1 MCENKIYFKISGEY
15 KVVPI
20 ARSGQ
25 ERSRE
30 GKN

>member
-20 ARSGQ
+20 ARGGQ

>member
-1 MCENKIYFKISGEY
+1 MCENQIYFKINGEY

>member
-1 MCENKIYFKISGEY
+1 MCESKIYFKISGEY

-20 ARSGQ
+20 ARNGQ
-25 ERSRE
+25 GTSRE